1 MNIMVDYVEEE
12 AWRRKGTKKKVW
24 NDETKEWED
33 TVVWRIKGDRDVLT
47 WLEENYPNKD
57 GWGTVFSNNII
68 VMEEKVYVH
77 YALCAKSW

>member
-12 AWRRKGTKKKVW
+12 AWRRRATKKKVW
-24 NDETKEWED
+24 NNETKEWEEQ
-33 TVVWRIKGDRDVLT
+33 VLWRINGDRDVLK
-47 WLEENYPNKD
+47 WLEENYPNKN